1 MFETLSGRF
10 SDIVRRI
17 SGRGRIDEKAIEE
30 TSREIRLALLEADV
44 NYKVVKAFIAGIKE
58 KALGEA
64 VMKSLTPGQQ
74 VVKIVHDELALI
86 MGGAVAE
93 LKIGGPKPD
102 KIMLAGLQGSGKT
115 TASAKIAM
123 RFKKKGLTPLL
134 VAADTYRPA
143 AQDQLKVL
151 GAELDIEVY
160 AGEKGETP
168 LQIAAG
174 ADRKAAASRYDL
186 VILDTAGRLHVDE
199 TLMEELKEIKKA
211 VEPRHILFVAD
222 SMIGQDAVNQAVA
235 FNEAIDFEG
244 VILTKLDGDARG
256 GAALSIRQVT
266 GKPVMFVSAGEKPK
280 DFDVF
285 YPERMASRILGMGD
299 VMSLVERAEE
309 AVDREDAAKTAEKLL
324 NEQFTLDD
332 FLEELDRISAMGGL
346 SDMMEMLPKNLLP
359 KNVRGLSVD
368 EDELKTTK
376 AVIQSMT
383 AEERLNPKIINGSRR
398 ARIARGSGA
407 SVSDVNAL
415 IKQFDMM
422 KKMMKSIKGGKA
434 GRRFN
439 PGFPFA

>member
-1 MFETLSGRF
+1 MFETISGRLG
-10 SDIVRRI
+10 DIVRRI
-17 SGRGRIDEKAIEE
+17 SGRGRIDEKAVEE
-30 TSREIRLALLEADV
+30 TGREIRLALLEADV
-44 NYKVVKAFIAGIKE
+44 NYKVVKNLIAGIKD

-64 VMKSLTPGQQ
+64 VLKSLTPGQQ

-86 MGGAVAE
+86 MGGAAAE
-93 LKIGGPKPD
+93 LKVGGSKPD
-102 KIMLAGLQGSGKT
+102 KILLAGLQGSGKT
-115 TASAKIAM
+115 TAAAKLAL
-123 RFKKKGLTPLL
+123 RYKQKGLRPLL

-143 AQDQLKVL
+143 AQDQLKAL
-151 GAELDIEVY
+151 GEELEIEVY
-160 AGEKGETP
+160 AGEPGQTP

-174 ADRKAAASRYDL
+174 AVGQKTASRYDL
-186 VILDTAGRLHVDE
+186 IILDTAGRLHIDD
-199 TLMEELKEIKKA
+199 TLMRELKDIKKT

-235 FNEAIDFEG
+235 FNEAVDFEG

-266 GKPVMFVSAGEKPK
+266 GKPVMFVSTGEKPK

-299 VMSLVERAEE
+299 IMSLVEKAED
-309 AVDREDAAKTAEKLL
+309 AVDREDAAKMAEKLL
-324 NEQFTLDD
+324 REQFTLDD
-332 FLEELDRISAMGGL
+332 FLEELDRISEMGGL
-346 SDMMEMLPKNLLP
+346 SDMMEALPKNLLP
-359 KNVRGLSVD
+359 KDMRGLSVD
-368 EDELKTTK
+368 EKELKRTK

-383 AEERLNPKIINGSRR
+383 AEERANPKIINGSRR

-407 SVSDVNAL
+407 RVSDINAL

-422 KKMMKSIKGGKA
+422 KKMMKSMRGGRA
-434 GRRFN
+434 GKRFK

>member
-10 SDIVRRI
+10 GDIVRRI
-17 SGRGRIDEKAIEE
+17 SGRGRIDEKAVEE
-30 TSREIRLALLEADV
+30 TGREIRLALLEADV
-44 NYKVVKAFIAGIKE
+44 NYKVVKDLIAGIKD

-64 VMKSLTPGQQ
+64 VLKSLTPGQQ

-86 MGGAVAE
+86 MGGAAAE
-93 LKIGGPKPD
+93 LKVGGSKPD

-115 TASAKIAM
+115 TAAAKLAL
-123 RFKKKGLTPLL
+123 RYKHKGLRPLL

-143 AQDQLKVL
+143 AQDQLKAL
-151 GAELDIEVY
+151 GEELEIEVY
-160 AGEKGETP
+160 AGEPGQTP

-174 ADRKAAASRYDL
+174 AVGQKAASRYDL
-186 VILDTAGRLHVDE
+186 MILDTAGRLHIDD
-199 TLMEELKEIKKA
+199 TLMRELKDIKKT

-235 FNEAIDFEG
+235 FNEAVDFEG

-266 GKPVMFVSAGEKPK
+266 GKPVMFVSTGEKPK

-299 VMSLVERAEE
+299 IMSLVEKAED
-309 AVDREDAAKTAEKLL
+309 AVDREDAAKMAEKLL
-324 NEQFTLDD
+324 REQFTLDD

-346 SDMMEMLPKNLLP
+346 SDMMEALPKNLLP
-359 KNVRGLSVD
+359 KDMRGLSVD
-368 EDELKTTK
+368 EKELKRTK

-383 AEERLNPKIINGSRR
+383 AEERANPKIINGSRR
-398 ARIARGSGA
+398 VRIARGSGA
-407 SVSDVNAL
+407 RVSDINAL

-422 KKMMKSIKGGKA
+422 KKMMKSMKGGRA
-434 GRRFN
+434 GKRFK